1 MGGVVRSVT
10 KAVKK
15 VVKGVGKVV
24 SSVASAVTSPF
35 GASIDTPD
43 YDIGQDQQQAIQG
56 VLLNKDSGI
65 ASIPVIYGTREVG
78 GIRVFVSTNGSTN
91 QYLYVALVLGEGQID
106 SYSKLYI
113 DDNEV
118 PLSAYTHGTV
128 ATPSSGRYSGRLQ
141 AQFFDGR
148 DTQSA
153 SSVLT
158 AAPGWTSNHK
168 LSGLAYL
175 ALRFEWKKI
184 ETQADADNNP
194 YSGGIPNIRAR
205 VKGRKILD
213 VTGITPATYNT
224 AYASDTVAYSNNP
237 VNVLVDLLRNSRYG
251 KGLSNDVFDWAS
263 FKTAADQ
270 CDQTVTYANSDT
282 SKAFTCDAVL
292 DTNNTLLSNC
302 KIVLAGFRGIMP
314 YQQGKYYLKVENGG
328 DDSDITA
335 TPASPSTVF
344 TVTNDEI
351 VSGITLEGES
361 KQHKCN
367 RVVVTYIDPDSDYEP
382 NDVVY
387 PEEGSSDDTA
397 FLSADNNVR
406 LEKRIT
412 LPTIANRKIAE
423 QYGRVFLR
431 RSRAEKFVTFNTTL
445 ATSNT
450 TVGDLIRVVNSN
462 LGLDGTFRIMDM
474 RITTA
479 GIIEISAI
487 EHQSNTYAI
496 DGSGTDYT
504 RPTIN
509 LPDPFT
515 VTAPTSL
522 TLASGSA
529 QNLTTNNTG
538 YLSSDSVIVRI
549 KASWTASTDPF
560 VNEYIVQFKLSTDSD
575 FTTAGITNDTEFF
588 IQGVLTGSNYDV
600 RVAARNE
607 LDRRS
612 DFITVTSH
620 TVAS

>member
-91 QYLYVALVLGEGQID
+91 QYLYVALVLAEGQID

-148 DTQSA
+148 DSQSA

-213 VTGITPATYNT
+213 ITGITPATYNT

-237 VNVLVDLLRNSRYG
+237 VNVLVDYLRNPRYG

-292 DTNNTLLSNC
+292 DTNNSLLSNC
-302 KIVLAGFRGIMP
+302 KIVLAGFRG
-314 YQQGKYYLKVENGG
+314 
-328 DDSDITA
+328 
-335 TPASPSTVF
+335 
-344 TVTNDEI
+344 
-351 VSGITLEGES
+351 
-361 KQHKCN
+361 H
-367 RVVVTYIDPDSDYEP
+367 
-382 NDVVY
+382 
-387 PEEGSSDDTA
+387 
-397 FLSADNNVR
+397 
-406 LEKRIT
+406 
-412 LPTIANRKIAE
+412 
-423 QYGRVFLR
+423 
-431 RSRAEKFVTFNTTL
+431 
-445 ATSNT
+445 
-450 TVGDLIRVVNSN
+450 
-462 LGLDGTFRIMDM
+462 
-474 RITTA
+474 
-479 GIIEISAI
+479 
-487 EHQSNTYAI
+487 YAI
-496 DGSGTDYT
+496 
-504 RPTIN
+504 PTGQV
-509 LPDPFT
+509 LP
-515 VTAPTSL
+515 
-522 TLASGSA
+522 
-529 QNLTTNNTG
+529 
-538 YLSSDSVIVRI
+538 
-549 KASWTASTDPF
+549 
-560 VNEYIVQFKLSTDSD
+560 
-575 FTTAGITNDTEFF
+575 
-588 IQGVLTGSNYDV
+588 QG
-600 RVAARNE
+600 
-607 LDRRS
+607 
-612 DFITVTSH
+612 
-620 TVAS
+620 

>member
-1 MGGVVRSVT
+1 MC
-10 KAVKK
+10 
-15 VVKGVGKVV
+15 
-24 SSVASAVTSPF
+24 
-35 GASIDTPD
+35 
-43 YDIGQDQQQAIQG
+43 
-56 VLLNKDSGI
+56 
-65 ASIPVIYGTREVG
+65 
-78 GIRVFVSTNGSTN
+78 IR
-91 QYLYVALVLGEGQID
+91 D
-106 SYSKLYI
+106 
-113 DDNEV
+113 
-118 PLSAYTHGTV
+118 
-128 ATPSSGRYSGRLQ
+128 R
-141 AQFFDGR
+141 
-148 DTQSA
+148 
-153 SSVLT
+153 
-158 AAPGWTSNHK
+158 
-168 LSGLAYL
+168 
-175 ALRFEWKKI
+175 
-184 ETQADADNNP
+184 
-194 YSGGIPNIRAR
+194 
-205 VKGRKILD
+205 
-213 VTGITPATYNT
+213 
-224 AYASDTVAYSNNP
+224 
-237 VNVLVDLLRNSRYG
+237 
-251 KGLSNDVFDWAS
+251 
-263 FKTAADQ
+263 
-270 CDQTVTYANSDT
+270 
-282 SKAFTCDAVL
+282 
-292 DTNNTLLSNC
+292 
-302 KIVLAGFRGIMP
+302 
-314 YQQGKYYLKVENGG
+314 
-328 DDSDITA
+328 
-335 TPASPSTVF
+335 
-344 TVTNDEI
+344 
-351 VSGITLEGES
+351 
-361 KQHKCN
+361 CN

-588 IQGVLTGSNYDV
+588 IQGVLTGCLLY
-600 RVAARNE
+600 
-607 LDRRS
+607 
-612 DFITVTSH
+612 TSPSPRDA
-620 TVAS
+620 TLSRMPSSA

>member
-91 QYLYVALVLGEGQID
+91 QYLYVALVLAEGQID

-148 DTQSA
+148 DSQSA

-237 VNVLVDLLRNSRYG
+237 VNVLVDYLRNPRYG

-292 DTNNTLLSNC
+292 DTNNSLLSNC

-328 DDSDITA
+328 DDTDITA